1 MTQWDALSPALRL
14 ASRMTQQPTVWK
26 WYAHVLCE
34 DIAIHGESAVIR
46 PSVESVL
53 VRTFEV

>member
-26 WYAHVLCE
+26 RYAHVLYE

-53 VRTFEV
+53 VCTFEV